1 MPEFVDVAVPV
12 GIRKTFAYSVPAS
25 MRAKI
30 APGMRVLVP
39 FGRKL
44 LTGYVTGFPERAALE
59 GIRLKAVGELLE
71 QTPSI
76 TPELVR
82 AALWVSEYYFAP
94 PGEVF
99 RALFPAGSQVS
110 GGRLVSLTP
119 KASTLLLGGLRPQG
133 LSPREDILLSVL
145 AEAGPLPADELARMS
160 GVKGVW
166 LT

>member
-12 GIRKTFAYSVPAS
+12 GIRKTFAYSVPTS

-44 LTGYVTGFPERAALE
+44 LTGYVTGFPERAELE
-59 GIRLKAVGELLE
+59 GIRLKSVSELLE

-82 AALWVSEYYFAP
+82 AAIWVAEYYFAP

-110 GGRLVSLTP
+110 G
-119 KASTLLLGGLRPQG
+119 
-133 LSPREDILLSVL
+133 
-145 AEAGPLPADELARMS
+145 
-160 GVKGVW
+160 
-166 LT
+166 